1 MKRIFLLT
9 ALAFTYG
16 AHAQNPQTPAKRVG
30 YANFEYI
37 MSRLPDMK
45 AIEADLKSTQTQL
58 RTRIQARSQEVE
70 KQYQDFTATAEG
82 MVDSVRAKRQQQIE
96 QAMADLEKMQQDA
109 QNTLQN
115 KQKLFMA
122 PLYLKVDK
130 AIEEVARENG
140 FQMILTQRISGYDV
154 LLFQDKQLDISD
166 LVLKKFG
173 VDPPAGK

>member
-1 MKRIFLLT
+1 MKTIFLLT
-9 ALAFTYG
+9 AIALTYV
-16 AHAQNPQTPAKRVG
+16 AHAQNQATPSERVG

-37 MSRLPDMK
+37 VSRLPDMK

-58 RTRIQARSQEVE
+58 RTQIQAKSQEVQ
-70 KQYQDFTATAEG
+70 KQYQDFNAAAGG

-96 QAMADLEKMQQDA
+96 QAMADLEKMQEDA
-109 QNTLQN
+109 QTTLQN

-122 PLYLKVDK
+122 PLYLKVDN
-130 AIEEVARENG
+130 AIEEVAKENG
-140 FQMILTQRISGYDV
+140 FGIILTERVSGYDF